1 MDLNLFS
8 GFSFSY
14 TYGYALLVFEDG
26 GLFASL
32 DLSLLL
38 LFLAPAGS
46 GLGAFFFSS
55 LLIGLWIYTLRV
67 APLDVPLDL
76 EPYDLS
82 ERTVL
87 LPPMNLTVLVH
98 ALVVAGGFSSS
109 LAQHLHRECLF
120 GGRFLIVKGAL
131 GLLGSGLPDCFDF
144 GDGTISAGLRR

>member
-1 MDLNLFS
+1 MDLDLFL
-8 GFSFSY
+8 GFPFSN
-14 TYGYALLVFEDG
+14 TYPLAIFEDG

-38 LFLAPAGS
+38 LFLAPVGS
-46 GLGAFFFSS
+46 GFGAFF
-55 LLIGLWIYTLRV
+55 IGPWIYTPPV

-82 ERTVL
+82 EGSIL
-87 LPPMNLTVLVH
+87 LPPMNLMVLAH
-98 ALVVAGGFSSS
+98 ALVVAGGFSST

-131 GLLGSGLPDCFDF
+131 GLVGSGLPDCFDF
-144 GDGTISAGLRR
+144 GDGTISAGL